1 MYVLLLGQGQDRAQA
16 EMGGTYKHARK
27 SEVGGA
33 ARARY
38 TRAHA
43 QATSRA
49 RNTHAHADGHAGVCD
64 KATGGATRRDASRP
78 PFAWLPWPNDYKS
91 RCLRVKQRLPML

>member
-33 ARARY
+33 ARTRY
-38 TRAHA
+38 THAHA

-64 KATGGATRRDASRP
+64 TPRERNQGRMQADLLSPGS
-78 PFAWLPWPNDYKS
+78 PWPTNS
-91 RCLRVKQRLPML
+91 TVEISRVKTRLQML